1 MYKRS
6 IHSDKTVETV
16 QGHTVPTVNT
26 ILFKAKKHVGYSLFK
41 HLNDMGIKG
50 KMGGTWP
57 ASSLL
62 RTCQYHFHKSRNML
76 QPFSS
81 RIKTHIT
88 LQFYGESEAPL
99 SVSLIGLLRN
109 QNKCGEMFV
118 RKVPVHHSRK
128 TAARDTNE
136 YVFAQLIPYI
146 GNKRKLL
153 DLINQAIELT
163 NVKDGIFVDLFSGST
178 VVARFAKQLDFRVL
192 SNDWEPYSEQI
203 AIGTVVLNEVPRFA
217 ELGGCA
223 NAFQILN
230 NATPIEGYV
239 TKHLCPSDDENLNH
253 ESDRLFYMRKNGM
266 KIDAMRELISTW
278 MDEEKITSLEF
289 AYIMASFMYSASY
302 VSNTSGVFKGF
313 HRGWGGSNG
322 TAQYRICSD
331 IVLKPSP
338 LYDNGEKNLST
349 RQDAGKLVHNLADIL
364 GGVPDIIYLDPPY
377 NQHPYGSNYHVLN
390 TITLWDEPDFPE
402 KITRGTKSAIRLDWR
417 TERRSA
423 YNSHRK
429 AAQEFQELID
439 NISAKFILTSYS
451 TEGNIPLETMMEILG
466 SKGSLRIV
474 KREYVRYRVSPTRL
488 SPKPRNVEFVVIT
501 DTNGKPESK
510 ENLEEIVADLRRIDS
525 EIPENDDAL
534 PNGQRTLEM
543 YEGKG
548 QRALKQFDKKEKSNS
563 YKCGKCGEKGHNS
576 RTCQS

>member
-1 MYKRS
+1 M
-6 IHSDKTVETV
+6 
-16 QGHTVPTVNT
+16 
-26 ILFKAKKHVGYSLFK
+26 AKVRMH
-41 HLNDMGIKG
+41 HL
-50 KMGGTWP
+50 
-57 ASSLL
+57 
-62 RTCQYHFHKSRNML
+62 
-76 QPFSS
+76 
-81 RIKTHIT
+81 
-88 LQFYGESEAPL
+88 
-99 SVSLIGLLRN
+99 
-109 QNKCGEMFV
+109 
-118 RKVPVHHSRK
+118 RK
-128 TAARDTNE
+128 TAARDTEE

-153 DLINQAIELT
+153 DIINQAIELT
-163 NVKDGIFVDLFSGST
+163 GVQDGTFVDLFSGST
-178 VVARFAKQLDFRVL
+178 VVARFAKQLGFRVL

-203 AIGTVVLNEVPRFA
+203 AIGTVVLNEVPAFA
-217 ELGGCA
+217 KLGGREKV
-223 NAFQILN
+223 FKMLN
-230 NATPIEGYV
+230 DSTPIEGYV

-253 ESDRLFYMRKNGM
+253 ERDRLFYMRKNGM
-266 KIDAMRELISTW
+266 KIDAMREIISTW
-278 MDEEKITSLEF
+278 VDEGKISSLEF

-331 IVLKPSP
+331 IVLKPSI
-338 LYDNGEKNLST
+338 LLNNGKKNIST
-349 RQDAGKLVHNLADIL
+349 RQDAGKLVHDLTDIL
-364 GGVPDIIYLDPPY
+364 GGAPDIIYLDPPY

-451 TEGNIPLETMMEILG
+451 TEGNIPLETMIGILA

-474 KREYVRYRVSPTRL
+474 KREYVRYRVSPTRT

-510 ENLEEIVADLRRIDS
+510 ENVEEIVADLRRIDS
-525 EIPENDDAL
+525 EIPESEDAL
-534 PNGQRTLEM
+534 PRGQRTMEM
-543 YEGKG
+543 YVGKG
-548 QRALKQFDKKEKSNS
+548 QRALTQFDENKEIKT
-563 YKCGKCGEKGHNS
+563 YKCGNCGEKGHNS
-576 RTCQS
+576 RTCDSQPFNQ